1 MDRPILVDSR
11 GGIVT
16 PATPYPGSHYAPSIQ
31 VWSPDIAAYVE
42 TVMIPSAVVS
52 STAIFDGR
60 PDDLVRVT
68 YTSGAALTFFVDSVA
83 GGDDS
88 SGKGSADDPW
98 RSLNTASNFIKCAEC
113 ILNTACEYIQIKV
126 KGTVDY
132 VSGNW
137 NPKYYHP
144 MKLILTGWDGVCD
157 LGSSGVYHAGYFKNV
172 KATEYGDAGT
182 VHSGGVVYGG
192 GASSTAIDCEV
203 PSDRYVGFFAAVN
216 CFGGS
221 MSASY
226 VKGGRYEYANVGQ
239 AVSIHVSRNLTSY
252 APYHSAYALLV
263 GPSGAVYRASAYIT
277 ADVSSADGAVNAS
290 AVAIAGNA
298 YGTTLID
305 CSATAHAYASGSRQA
320 NAYAAALFA
329 GNAATVVSGGS
340 FYARTSASASGSNS
354 ANVYTYAVGVAGT
367 VHNAATTVSATAS
380 TEVDTTIY
388 NASRIESETVVNA
401 GQSCA
406 IHREYLYRGGSIYSS
421 GVTSAGEL
429 C

>member
-16 PATPYPGSHYAPSIQ
+16 PATPYPGSHYAPSIDI
-31 VWSPDIAAYVE
+31 WSPDIAAYVE

-52 STAIFDGR
+52 STAIFDGH

-83 GGDDS
+83 GGNDS

-113 ILNTACEYIQIKV
+113 ILNTACQYIQIKV

-132 VSGNW
+132 VSGSW

-172 KATEYGDAGT
+172 KAMEYGDAGT
-182 VHSGGVVYGG
+182 VHSGGAVYGG
-192 GASSTAIDCEV
+192 GASSTAIDCAV
-203 PSDRYVGFFAAVN
+203 PSGAYVGFFAAVN
-216 CFGGS
+216 CSGGS

-226 VKGGRYEYANVGQ
+226 VSGGEFEYAYVGQ
-239 AVSIHVSRNLTSY
+239 AVSIHVSRALTSN
-252 APYHSAYALLV
+252 APYSAYALRV
-263 GPSGAVYRASAYIT
+263 GPSGAAYRASAYIS
-277 ADVSSADGAVNAS
+277 ADVSSADGAAYAS
-290 AVAIAGNA
+290 AVAIGAHG
-298 YGTTLID
+298 YGATLIS
-305 CSATAHAYASGSRQA
+305 CCASAIASASGSGQA
-320 NAYAAALFA
+320 NAVAFAVSA

-340 FYARTSASASGSNS
+340 FYAYAFARASGSNS
-354 ANVYTYAVGVAGT
+354 ANAYTYAVGVGGT
-367 VHNAATTVSATAS
+367 VHNAATTVSAGAWAT
-380 TEVDTTIY
+380 VDTSIY

-406 IHREYLYRGGSIYSS
+406 IRRDYLYRGGSIYSS
-421 GVTSAGEL
+421 GVTSAGGL